1 MTYGERLKYVRQ
13 LRHMTQA
20 ELGLACGFMNRGDV
34 RIAQYEG
41 ATRHPRDSVNRKLA
55 DALHVDPQVLYWD
68 TDDDNANLYYQL
80 LWIQLSETEPISG
93 FQTIREYMEE
103 YNEEMDLLL
112 NRLEMAEVNTEQY
125 IDYLLNS
132 EPILL

>member
-13 LRHMTQA
+13 FRHMTQA

-41 ATRHPRDSVNRKLA
+41 AARHPRDSVNRKLA
-55 DALHVDPQVLYWD
+55 DVLNVAPQVLYWD
-68 TDDDNANLYYQL
+68 TDDDNTNLYYQL
-80 LWIQLSETEPISG
+80 LWIQITKKEPILG
-93 FQTIREYMEE
+93 AQAIQTYMEE
-103 YNEEMDLLL
+103 YNNKMFTSV
-112 NRLEMAEVNTEQY
+112 NRMEMAEVNTEQY

-132 EPILL
+132 EPI

>member
-41 ATRHPRDSVNRKLA
+41 AARHPRDSVNRKLA
-55 DALHVDPQVLYWD
+55 DALNVAPQVLYWD
-68 TDDDNANLYYQL
+68 TDDNNTNLYYQL
-80 LWIQLSETEPISG
+80 LWIQLTEKEPILG
-93 FQTIREYMEE
+93 VQAIQTYMEE
-103 YNEEMDLLL
+103 YNEEMLALL
-112 NRLEMAEVNTEQY
+112 NRMEMVEVNTEQC

-132 EPILL
+132 EPI